1 MLLNSQTNK
10 QCVIFGKWS
19 ILQNGYHKRWS
30 VHLGDCSVEDMSGP
44 GRNPC
49 RGLSTPGKGGPQNHS
64 CKKKP
69 PKAAVCVQYQLF
81 IGDVGVVKAHS
92 FPMSLTGCPELQSAE
107 MFFFVYVSNQR
118 PFCFEIGSQTI
129 IALLPS
135 LFSWGKNVLN
145 LTWSFPRFS
154 WVSTEAIRPLP
165 CILWQRYLQSS
176 GFVTLC
182 VEKSWMLENSLQRSS
197 TDTSVHLETPWR
209 LQELFVQERKSPS
222 CFPQSSPAVLETIF
236 SSDIKPE
243 NTFTLVTLTK
253 TSS

>member
-1 MLLNSQTNK
+1 
-10 QCVIFGKWS
+10 
-19 ILQNGYHKRWS
+19 
-30 VHLGDCSVEDMSGP
+30 
-44 GRNPC
+44 
-49 RGLSTPGKGGPQNHS
+49 
-64 CKKKP
+64 
-69 PKAAVCVQYQLF
+69 
-81 IGDVGVVKAHS
+81 
-92 FPMSLTGCPELQSAE
+92 MSLTGCPELQSAE

-154 WVSTEAIRPLP
+154 WVSTEAIRPLSF
-165 CILWQRYLQSS
+165 ILWQRYLQSS

-209 LQELFVQERKSPS
+209 LQELFVQERMSPS
-222 CFPQSSPAVLETIF
+222 CFPQSSPAVLETIL

-243 NTFTLVTLTK
+243 NTFTLVTRPWFWHQKPAPKNFWSTKVPSSLVGHGVLSFCSNCVFNTLTPLTTADIWLLSQLIATHECNQVHCK
-253 TSS
+253 GSKGIVVSTVAMGASPTWKSHILLGIE